1 MNHETEDYLPT
12 VSIIILNYN
21 GKEYVDGCF
30 NSTTKIS
37 YPRDKYEVIMID
49 NGSSDGSVEYVR
61 KKYPW
66 VKISALNKNCGFTG
80 GNNLGVRLAK
90 GDYVVFLNNDVVVD
104 ENWLIELVKVVV
116 DSPDA
121 IVTSKA
127 LFLDKP
133 DIINHDGSKA
143 TLIGR
148 GFCVN
153 FGRKDRNSGDFSP
166 KLVVQPYGAS
176 MLVKKD
182 IFEEIGAFDEDYFTS
197 LEDLDLGLR
206 AWLFGHKVIY
216 APTSIFYHVGSGT
229 GGWGSQLSDIIIY
242 HSTKNSYM
250 NILKYFDLS
259 HALQGLALSLI
270 YYFIMAIWFAKKTR
284 RLRATK
290 LILSAHIW
298 IIKNI
303 SSIIKKRFEI
313 QKKRK
318 IPYRFLFQSSFF
330 GSLPEMIREHIYLRN
345 TDMIRTSYVH

>member
-1 MNHETEDYLPT
+1 MNLETENYLPT
-12 VSIIILNYN
+12 VSIIVLNYN

-30 NSTTKIS
+30 DSLAKIS
-37 YPRDKYEVIMID
+37 YPKDKYEVIMID

-61 KKYPW
+61 KKYPR
-66 VKISALNKNCGFTG
+66 VKIITLNKNCGFTG

-104 ENWLIELVKVVV
+104 ENWLVKLVMMAI
-116 DSPDA
+116 SYADA

-153 FGRKDRNSGDFSP
+153 FGRKDRNSGDISAKF
-166 KLVVQPYGAS
+166 VVQPYGAS

-206 AWLFGHKVIY
+206 AWLFGHQVIY
-216 APTSIFYHVGSGT
+216 VPTSIFHHVGSGT
-229 GGWGSQLSDIIIY
+229 GGWGSRLSDTILY

-250 NILKYFDLS
+250 NILKCFDFS
-259 HALQGLALSLI
+259 HILKGLALSLI
-270 YYFIMAIWFAKKTR
+270 YYIVMTIWFVR
-284 RLRATK
+284 RTKRVQAVK
-290 LILSAHIW
+290 LILLAHIW
-298 IIKNI
+298 VVKNI
-303 SSIIKKRFEI
+303 SFILRKRAEI

-318 IPYRFLFQSSFF
+318 IPYSFLFQSSFF
-330 GSLPEMIREHIYLRN
+330 ASLPEMIREHIYLQS
-345 TDMIRTSYVH
+345 IK